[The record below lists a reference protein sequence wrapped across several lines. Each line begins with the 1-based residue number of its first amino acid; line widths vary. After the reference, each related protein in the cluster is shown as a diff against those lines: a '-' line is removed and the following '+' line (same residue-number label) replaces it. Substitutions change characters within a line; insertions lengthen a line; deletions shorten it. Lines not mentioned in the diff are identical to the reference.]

1 MVATSTNAIIFS
13 RISGIFTD
21 YKARIS
27 ALLQQADM
35 FADIAILPPVA
46 DMWSLYGAQ
55 NEPFPSLSYPT
66 YLPLVWEAMHQNG
79 NGCDYISE
87 TIIGGAEMANGQI
100 SYGPRKYN
108 TLFLVQVESMEPAT
122 AEKLLSFVANG
133 GRIFCVETCPH
144 KSAGWNNYEQR
155 DQQLRATIEK
165 IKTYPDR
172 FILLKKPEKEFIQW
186 YKDVQAKYNITPYVR
201 MTEPDRFV
209 TQVRYQAKGMEIL
222 FITNSSLDDTHLL
235 HLAPGEQLSK
245 DKYGW

>member
-66 YLPLVWEAMHQNG
+66 YLPLVWEAIHQNG

-87 TIIGGAEMANGQI
+87 SIIRDAGTTNGQL
-100 SYGPRKYN
+100 SYGARKFH
-108 TLFLVQVESMEPAT
+108 TLFLVQVESLEPAT
-122 AEKLLSFVANG
+122 AEKLLSFVVNG
-133 GRIFCVETCPH
+133 GRIFCLETYPDR
-144 KSAGWNNYEQR
+144 SPGWNNYRQR
-155 DQQLRATIEK
+155 DQQVKAA
-165 IKTYPDR
+165 
-172 FILLKKPEKEFIQW
+172 
-186 YKDVQAKYNITPYVR
+186 V
-201 MTEPDRFV
+201 
-209 TQVRYQAKGMEIL
+209 
-222 FITNSSLDDTHLL
+222 
-235 HLAPGEQLSK
+235 
-245 DKYGW
+245 DKMK